1 MAPALFNQVRAW
13 RSKSRRSTDKR
24 SGSAGSDADN
34 KRGRYEDRPNVRG
47 RSQSPAQRPVPS
59 TAPVPTGTGR
69 DASGHRSVLDQA
81 HNTNR
86 SSAWGP
92 EQLPVPGADDWKAT
106 PRVGYPALPVSGK
119 ESQVL
124 DPKGRRLVVVDP
136 KARPLTKKE
145 LQQALQRAESQTV
158 VTPVAVVPD
167 GALVPEVR
175 PVARYFEATQQVSS
189 EIQGMAFKA
198 LQDRHQELSL
208 GYFEAITD
216 LTLNTIHG
224 IQQAEIT
231 RIEGE
236 TETKVKDKVAQADK
250 AKASATSSTEYL
262 RRQVK
267 TLTDSNE
274 ALNVK
279 FMNVF
284 GVLLSEWDGT
294 EEGAMNLL
302 DKKRQDD
309 LQG

>member
-1 MAPALFNQVRAW
+1 M
-13 RSKSRRSTDKR
+13 
-24 SGSAGSDADN
+24 
-34 KRGRYEDRPNVRG
+34 
-47 RSQSPAQRPVPS
+47 
-59 TAPVPTGTGR
+59 
-69 DASGHRSVLDQA
+69 
-81 HNTNR
+81 
-86 SSAWGP
+86 
-92 EQLPVPGADDWKAT
+92 
-106 PRVGYPALPVSGK
+106 
-119 ESQVL
+119 
-124 DPKGRRLVVVDP
+124 VVVDP
-136 KARPLTKKE
+136 KAKPLSKKD
-145 LQQALQRAESQTV
+145 LQQALQQAGPQTV
-158 VTPVAVVPD
+158 ITPVVVVPD

-198 LQDRHQELSL
+198 FQDRHQELSL

-250 AKASATSSTEYL
+250 AKASANSSTEYL
-262 RRQVK
+262 HRQVK

-294 EEGAMNLL
+294 EEGAMALL